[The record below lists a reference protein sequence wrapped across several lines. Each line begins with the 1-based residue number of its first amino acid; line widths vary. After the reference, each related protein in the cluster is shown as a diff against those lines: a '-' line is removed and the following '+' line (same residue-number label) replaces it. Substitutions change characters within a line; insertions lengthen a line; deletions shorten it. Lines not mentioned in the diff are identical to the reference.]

1 MTESASHRVD
11 ALQLEEFLEF
21 IYGDQSGY
29 AYCLIIEPG
38 SQSATQKYFLWPEH
52 RKAMV
57 QQISGQSSRADVYYS
72 PGLFTEP
79 SGKREHFKTSQVIW
93 CEFDGNA
100 PTSSELQIIPQPSYK
115 LQSSRQGYEHWYW
128 RLQSPLTDS
137 KVLESLTKKITY
149 FLSADH
155 GSWNSNRV
163 LRPPGLRHHE
173 SGKQTETIYQVPSRV
188 QVSDFVKL
196 PELPESIKNFSI
208 GPIPK
213 VIDVVAKYKWDP
225 EPWAFFMAESVKE
238 GGRSS
243 ALTKLAHFCVEMGM
257 KNGEILA
264 VLYSADDR
272 WKKFKERSDRKERLI
287 SLVRYARTKELK
299 DSTTKKSLALESF
312 SFREFFEQEVTIDWV
327 LPGVFPKGGSAIIAG
342 PPEVG
347 KTQISLQVAIHLAL
361 GKEFLGWKPERTWKS
376 AFLSLEMGHA
386 DLLIFMNNMR
396 KDLSEEDF
404 ELLHENLKI
413 IPLGEPLKLDES
425 TGQEQL
431 NEFLEQFKPEGLFI
445 DSFGQ
450 AMTGL
455 NNDED
460 VNKIYSYLRGTV
472 KNKYSCFNWMVH
484 FPRKN
489 QVGNR
494 KPKSLDD
501 LYGNRYI
508 GGNIDL
514 GLCAWPVGDSI
525 ELSFIKKRLG
535 KKEYPKM
542 IQRTDNLNFTLST
555 VNTVKAKASKP
566 TDILDF

>member
-1 MTESASHRVD
+1 MTESASHQVD
-11 ALQLEEFLEF
+11 ASQLEEFLEF
-21 IYGDQSGY
+21 IYEDQTGY
-29 AYCLIIEPG
+29 SYIALRPASTTQWNTYFFDWPNDKHKIITFIKIN
-38 SQSATQKYFLWPEH
+38 SA
-52 RKAMV
+52 
-57 QQISGQSSRADVYYS
+57 SNDVYYS
-72 PGLFTEP
+72 PALFSKP
-79 SGKREHFKTSQVIW
+79 SGKREDFKTANVVW
-93 CEFDGNA
+93 CEFDGEL
-100 PTSSELQIIPQPSYK
+100 PEDSYSKEIPIPSLRLRSSTV
-115 LQSSRQGYEHWYW
+115 GHEHWYW
-128 RLQSPLTDS
+128 KLKYAISDS
-137 KVLESLTKKITY
+137 KALEAIASRLAY
-149 FLSADH
+149 RLSADH
-155 GSWNSNRV
+155 CWNANRV
-163 LRPPGLRHHE
+163 LRPVGTTHLE
-173 SGKQTETIYQVPSRV
+173 SGQQVKIIHQTNQKASLT
-188 QVSDFVKL
+188 DFIAL

-272 WKKFKERSDRKERLI
+272 WKKFKDRSDRKERLI
-287 SLVRYARTKELK
+287 SLVKYARTKELK

-396 KDLSEEDF
+396 KDLSTEEFD
-404 ELLHENLKI
+404 LLHENLKI
-413 IPLGEPLKLDES
+413 IPLGEPLKLDEP

-472 KNKYSCFNWMVH
+472 KNKYNCFNWMVH

-542 IQRTDNLNFTLST
+542 IQRTDNLNFILST
-555 VNTVKAKASKP
+555 INAVKAKASKP